1 MNNSGPIAGLR
12 AVRLLHDIE
21 VAGKK
26 LVAKVDAKNK
36 LLCDNFREE
45 EIQASEADEKSE
57 DDAALEAIEK
67 IKQEHQSEIDN
78 FEANQAGMVILNGL

>member
-78 FEANQAGMVILNGL
+78 FEANQAGTVILNGL